1 MEFKAK
7 DLNIHEKVII
17 KIPPLLPQS
26 MIDKIQE
33 RIRLNKTTVRG
44 YRKYEYLLSG
54 FIYCG
59 KCKYRLT
66 TYMNQRNIRYYRH
79 TPSGREKCENR
90 YIPATELENSVLI
103 HLVKLFG
110 DPIYA
115 EKAIKRA
122 TPGIRQV
129 KQLKRDKAELEKR
142 LKEIGKSKNRLVN
155 LVSKGILSDDEIAQ
169 EMRKLRERE
178 AITKDRILQIEQELK
193 NMPDFDEMKKK
204 SYFRGKIIPTMLK
217 NRPEIV
223 FEKDYEWKRK
233 LIEYAFKKRS
243 PNDKNYGVYVTPI
256 SQKKY
261 KVEIWTKI
269 AIKSFNVPLENYEF
283 DDIFDLH
290 G

>member
-1 MEFKAK
+1 VEFKAK

-59 KCKYRLT
+59 KCKYKLT

-110 DPIYA
+110 DPICA

-129 KQLKRDKAELEKR
+129 KQLKKDKAELEKR
-142 LKEIGKSKNRLVN
+142 LKEIGKSKNRPVN
-155 LVSKGILSDDEIAQ
+155 LVSKGILTEDEIAQ

-193 NMPDFDEMKKK
+193 NLPDLDEMKKK
-204 SYFRGKIIPTMLK
+204 SYFRSKIILTLK
-217 NRPEIV
+217 NRPGVV

-233 LIEYAFKKRS
+233 LIEHAFRKRS

-256 SQKKY
+256 SKKKH